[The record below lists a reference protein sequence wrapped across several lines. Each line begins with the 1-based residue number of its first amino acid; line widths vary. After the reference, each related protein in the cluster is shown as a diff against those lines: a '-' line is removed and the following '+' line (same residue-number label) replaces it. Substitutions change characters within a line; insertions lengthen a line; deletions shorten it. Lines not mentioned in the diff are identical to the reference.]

1 MMGENQKSEGRSQII
16 YFGKLLEV
24 VGEGAERR

>member
-1 MMGENQKSEGRSQII
+1 MMVENQKVDRKLLILDV
-16 YFGKLLEV
+16 KLLEV